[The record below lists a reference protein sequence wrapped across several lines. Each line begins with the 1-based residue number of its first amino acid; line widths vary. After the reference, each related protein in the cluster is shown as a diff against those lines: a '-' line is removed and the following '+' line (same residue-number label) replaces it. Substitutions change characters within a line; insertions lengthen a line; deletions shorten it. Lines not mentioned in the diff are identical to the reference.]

1 MIPQPPYDINGFTA
15 SDALAHFGAGAL
27 NSLVISRWITEKLHP
42 DNAGQCPVC
51 HKPII
56 SPRAMIT
63 FITGGRVK
71 CTACKKFYN
80 NRTNTIL
87 HASPLSF
94 EQIYLIAVLSAFAT
108 HTKSDRSTTR
118 REIAQIVGLHPDSI
132 GHWIK
137 IFSALETPL
146 VR

>member
-1 MIPQPPYDINGFTA
+1 MILQPTHDINGFT
-15 SDALAHFGAGAL
+15 SSEALAHFGVGAL
-27 NSLVISRWITEKLHP
+27 NGLVVSRFIIDKLHP
-42 DNAGQCPVC
+42 ENAGQCPAC

-56 SPRAMIT
+56 SPRTMIT

-71 CTACKKFYN
+71 CPACNKFYN

-94 EQIYLIAVLSAFAT
+94 EQIYLIAVLSEFAIA
-108 HTKSDRSTTR
+108 TKSDRSTTR
-118 REIAQIVGLHPDSI
+118 REIAQIVGLHPDSVS
-132 GHWIK
+132 HWTK